1 MSASGQGFT
10 NESEMAKRIA
20 ELEEQVRSWAT
31 QSQKNGTRCIVAQG
45 KVRELEQENQRY
57 REALEAIAD
66 GTFEEWEMAGVAK
79 KALEIT

>member
-1 MSASGQGFT
+1 M
-10 NESEMAKRIA
+10 IA
-20 ELEEQVRSWAT
+20 NLADALVVITELEERLRRWETGGNNMTLDRKNEQVA
-31 QSQKNGTRCIVAQG
+31 C
-45 KVRELEQENQRY
+45 LEQENQRY